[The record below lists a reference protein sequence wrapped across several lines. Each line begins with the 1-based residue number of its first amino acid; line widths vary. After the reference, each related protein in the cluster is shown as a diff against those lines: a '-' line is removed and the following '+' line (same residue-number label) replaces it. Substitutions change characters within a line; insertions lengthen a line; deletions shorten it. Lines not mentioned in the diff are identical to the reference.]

1 MKNKLKAL
9 LNDSVWSIAGLVL
22 MNVAAQ
28 FLVYPFWNKTF
39 GSEKYGEIIYL
50 LSLMNIVSN
59 TLGGACNYARITL
72 SAKGNTRNA
81 DYLTLLKASTAVT
94 ALFSAVVCIL
104 NPDSLS
110 AADSVCYILLSC
122 LTLWRIYSD
131 IEYRLNLNYKG
142 YFLYYFVIG
151 TGYTAGMLLMY
162 VFRIWAL
169 ALIPGELLGI
179 LLVRIKGSVLK
190 KDGEISREKLSE
202 PMKLFLLLSGSYFI
216 NYLIFNSDR
225 ILIKHTIGSAA
236 VSIFYLSSLL
246 GKTMSLITTPFN
258 GVISGYLARFKG
270 ELRVR
275 LMNGVAVISILA
287 AVAAAGVCTVGSYII
302 IPILYPDDFAAAKD
316 GFFICNLAQTFYFVS
331 NIVSVVILRFSK
343 SKFQVYMNAVYAAA
357 FIAVCVPLSIAY
369 QLDGFYA
376 GLLITSLARFLFG
389 IGVGYYTAFSSRKNT
404 IEGE

>member
-81 DYLTLLKASTAVT
+81 DYLTLLKASTAATVI
-94 ALFSAVVCIL
+94 FSAAVCVL
-104 NPDSLS
+104 NRDSLS
-110 AADSVCYILLSC
+110 AADQVCYILLNC
-122 LTLWRIYSD
+122 LTLWRFYSD
-131 IEYRLNLNYKG
+131 IEYRLHLNYKG
-142 YFLYYFVIG
+142 YFLYYLVIG
-151 TGYTAGMLLMY
+151 IGYSAGMLLVY
-162 VFRIWAL
+162 AFRIWAL

-179 LLVRIKGSVLK
+179 LLVRVKGSILK
-190 KDGEISREKLSE
+190 KDGEFSREELSE
-202 PMKLFLLLSGSYFI
+202 PLKLFLLLSGSYFI

-225 ILIKHTIGSAA
+225 ILIKHTIGNAA

-270 ELRVR
+270 ELRVKF
-275 LMNGVAVISILA
+275 MNAVTVISVLTAI
-287 AVAAAGVCTVGSYII
+287 AAAGVCTVGSYII
-302 IPILYPDDFAAAKD
+302 IPILYPEDFEAAKD
-316 GFFICNLAQTFYFVS
+316 GFFICNLSQTFYFVS
-331 NIVSVVILRFSK
+331 NIVAVVILRFSK
-343 SKFQVYMNAVYAAA
+343 SKFQVFMNVVYAAA
-357 FIAVCVPLSIAY
+357 FAAVCIPLSVVY
-369 QLDGFYA
+369 RLDGFYA
-376 GLLITSLARFLFG
+376 GLLITSLSRFLFG
-389 IGVGYYTAFSSRKNT
+389 VGVGYHTAFSSRKN
-404 IEGE
+404 IV